1 MKEIR
6 LPYSEYKE
14 MLDMIKKQDKALR
27 KIKGEKGTIVIDGRY
42 NYCRSRIDEVL
53 YSIPKVMGEDE
64 AKAFLKEEFD
74 RLYKD
79 VSEIRLEFESW
90 KYHNKKKNVEK
101 RWWE

>member
-1 MKEIR
+1 MTEIR

-14 MLDMIKKQDKALR
+14 MLDTIKEQDKALQ
-27 KIKGEKGTIVIDGRY
+27 KIKEEKGAIVIDGRY

-53 YSIPKVMGEDE
+53 YSIPKVMGKDE

-79 VSEIRLEFESW
+79 VFEIRQEFESW
-90 KYHNKKKNVEK
+90 KHHNKKKDVKK